1 MATYLERHIA
11 LDKSRLLEYA
21 LSYARHGW
29 RVVPLYERLPDGSCA
44 CAQPGCAVVPH
55 PRVPIITC
63 ATTDEEQI
71 RRWWRLAPRAG
82 IGVVIT
88 SRDGSETIIPIPGT
102 VDHIP

>member
-1 MATYLERHIA
+1 MATSLERHRAI
-11 LDKSRLLEYA
+11 DRRRLLDYA

-29 RVVPLYERLPDGSCA
+29 RVVPLYERLPDGRCA
-44 CAQPGCAVVPH
+44 CERAGCRAEH
-55 PRVPIITC
+55 PRVPDLSC

-88 SRDGSETIIPIPGT
+88 GHDGSETLLPIPGT
-102 VDHIP
+102 SGP